1 MKPVFQALFAIIIIG
16 AIGALALSL
25 SIDGIVKSNIE
36 ETTSELMETSVDVDD
51 VSISILDGSG
61 TIDGITIHNPEE
73 FDDKPA
79 VKLQQISLKMKLSSL
94 FSDTV
99 IIKEIRIQKPELYFE
114 QKATGNNF
122 DALTDNMEASS
133 SSDSNVIIEY
143 LLVENGQITL
153 TANVGEEQ
161 SVAAEFSQ
169 IEIEGIGRDGNNSM
183 EQATR
188 QILQPILK
196 KALQEAA
203 TEGLIDKAKDALED
217 FLDG

>member
-61 TIDGITIHNPEE
+61 TIDGITIHNPEG

-79 VKLQQISLKMKLSSL
+79 VKLQQINLKMKVSSL
-94 FSDTV
+94 LSDTV
-99 IIKEIRIQKPELYFE
+99 MIEEIRIQKPELYFE
-114 QKATGNNF
+114 QKTSGNNF
-122 DALTDNMEASS
+122 DALTSNMEASS
-133 SSDSNVIIEY
+133 SSDSNIVIEY

-153 TANVGEEQ
+153 TANIGEEQ
-161 SVAAEFSQ
+161 SIAAEFSQ

-188 QILQPILK
+188 QILQPILE

>member
-1 MKPVFQALFAIIIIG
+1 MKPVFQALFALIIIG
-16 AIGALALSL
+16 AIGALIISL

-36 ETTSELMETSVDVDD
+36 DTTSQLMETTVDVDD

-61 TIDGITIHNPEE
+61 TIDGITIHNPDGFSDE
-73 FDDKPA
+73 PA
-79 VKLQQISLKMKLSSL
+79 LKLQQISLKMKVSSL
-94 FSDTV
+94 LSDTV
-99 IIKEIRIQKPELYFE
+99 MIEEIHIQKPELFFE
-114 QKATGNNF
+114 QKASGSNF
-122 DALTDNMEASS
+122 DALTDKMESSS
-133 SSDSNVIIEY
+133 SSDSNVIIDY

-153 TANVGEEQ
+153 TADIGEEQ
-161 SVAAEFSQ
+161 TVAAEFSR

-188 QILQPILK
+188 QILQPILE

-217 FLDG
+217 LLDG